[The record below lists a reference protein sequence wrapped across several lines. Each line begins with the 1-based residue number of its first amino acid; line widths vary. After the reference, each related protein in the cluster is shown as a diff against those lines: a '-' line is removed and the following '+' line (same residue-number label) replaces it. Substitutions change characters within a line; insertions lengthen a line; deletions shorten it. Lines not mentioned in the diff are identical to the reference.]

1 MLLRKYISY
10 LGDFYDGELVK
21 GCPPACNTMDFR
33 FGFPS
38 KYPIKI
44 NSTAKLTIY
53 FPTSV
58 QVRESQ
64 LAYAKSSLFAE
75 IGGYTGLL
83 LGFSFFDCAKLFNFL
98 AEQFQKRG
106 KGLRSRST
114 YVKPK

>member
-1 MLLRKYISY
+1 MLLRKNISY
-10 LGDFYDGELVK
+10 VGDFYDGELVE
-21 GCPPACNTMDFR
+21 GCPPACNTLDFR

-38 KYPIKI
+38 IYPIKI

-58 QVRESQ
+58 QVRASR

-83 LGFSFFDCAKLFNFL
+83 LGFSFFDCAKLFNFF
-98 AEQFQKRG
+98 AEQFQKRN
-106 KGLRSRST
+106 KSLRSRST

>member
-10 LGDFYDGELVK
+10 LGDFYDGESFK

-38 KYPIKI
+38 IYPIKI

-64 LAYAKSSLFAE
+64 LAYARSSLFAE

-83 LGFSFFDCAKLFNFL
+83 LGFSFFDCAKLFNFFAKKL
-98 AEQFQKRG
+98 QKRS
-106 KGLRSRST
+106 KGMRSISVT
-114 YVKPK
+114 PK